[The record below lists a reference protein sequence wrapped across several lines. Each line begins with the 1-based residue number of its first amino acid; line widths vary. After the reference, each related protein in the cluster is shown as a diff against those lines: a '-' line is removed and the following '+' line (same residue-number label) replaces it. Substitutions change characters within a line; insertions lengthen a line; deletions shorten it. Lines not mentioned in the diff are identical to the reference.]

1 MRQSR
6 PCNRFVSETYISV
19 APRPTTQT
27 CTADN
32 SRMPEMSIPR
42 CFTSRYFRG
51 LPALNL
57 HDRIKLSPEL
67 NHVLSMQVFLY
78 SVRHPRGLRL
88 RTVGR
93 SWEFQSG
100 RTNSV
105 SHERTNEPT
114 MRVFSI
120 PTTLLCR
127 ACVIR
132 KVSARNLDAPRRRS
146 ASVKTTQERG
156 KRQQK
161 MNHAKND
168 VQMMN
173 ERVPR
178 HVTPAL
184 CYDATPLTL
193 NLSSKL

>member
-1 MRQSR
+1 MASPPSTFMIGSSFLRNSTTFCQ
-6 PCNRFVSETYISV
+6 CRF
-19 APRPTTQT
+19 
-27 CTADN
+27 
-32 SRMPEMSIPR
+32 
-42 CFTSRYFRG
+42 
-51 LPALNL
+51 
-57 HDRIKLSPEL
+57 
-67 NHVLSMQVFLY
+67 FLY

-88 RTVGR
+88 HTVGR

-127 ACVIR
+127 ACVTR
-132 KVSARNLDAPRRRS
+132 KASARNLDAPRRRS

-178 HVTPAL
+178 TTNPCAVL
-184 CYDATPLTL
+184 
-193 NLSSKL
+193 